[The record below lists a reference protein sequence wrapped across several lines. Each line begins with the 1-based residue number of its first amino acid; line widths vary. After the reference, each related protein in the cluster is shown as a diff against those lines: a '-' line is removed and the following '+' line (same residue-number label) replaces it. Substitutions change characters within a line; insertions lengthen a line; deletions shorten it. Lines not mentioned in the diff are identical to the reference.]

1 MSRFL
6 KICLF
11 LTLCANVTFA
21 QKQMLDKEIEINTS
35 GKTLKEI
42 ITEIEQISGLPF
54 SYSDNLLP
62 KTHFNEIDKHQTVG
76 SLLNSILHQN
86 DIDYKIVDNQIVLF
100 RSEYQAKEYYCSGFL
115 LDKRNSESIINGSI
129 YVADLGIGT
138 ISNNYGYF
146 SMLLPEGAHHL
157 RFYSLGYQPKDT
169 TININ
174 GEIVLNTKLEPVSYQ
189 MNEIMVTDTSE
200 KDFMESAMS
209 TIAKLNI
216 KQLKELPNVLG
227 EHDALRNLDLMA
239 GLQMSEFST
248 SNICVRGGTGNQTTF
263 LMDEANIYNAS
274 HFGGFSSVFN
284 PDVVNH
290 INIYK
295 NELPASES
303 GSLSSV
309 IDVRLRDGDMQQWHA
324 SGTLGLLT
332 ARALVEGPLKKDKSS
347 ILLAVRRTYADKVFE
362 PFWENRNFNLK
373 FYFYDINF
381 KFNYKFNERNRLYWS
396 WYSGADKLDHSMYL
410 KSMSYITTLRLNHI
424 FGEHLFCNLSIIGS
438 QNRTNLSNF
447 YYNGAFKWHSIC
459 WDTKAKLDFTH
470 HINEHISLNYG
481 WRSSFYSLE
490 PFDLSSD
497 EEETSFR
504 NARIH
509 AQPIFN
515 QGIYV
520 DQKYKIGALL
530 SFNIGL
536 RGNVFKGPTNYKNE
550 SDSTIIYP
558 EWNFTVNCKAS
569 DNLLIKLNA
578 SSKIQPIHQ
587 LQVSSYGITI
597 NRWMP
602 SNNRYMPERSHNASI
617 SFNYKATE
625 CLNATANIYA
635 RKMENLIET
644 MQEMRLIYE
653 IDPEKY
659 VHHSSAEVT
668 GCELTANLNINK
680 LRISTSYDYTNS
692 RWLTQGLNN
701 DKRYPASFIRKHS
714 FNIIGTYYLNNRV
727 KLSMAWQIASG
738 IPYTTAV
745 GKYVI
750 DGKTVLQFDDKKIN
764 TTKLP
769 NYNRLDAS
777 IDIEGKHNDTKHW
790 KSYWNFAIYNVYA
803 RKNPLG
809 VAYFMTDE
817 HGNTTFNPGYYYF
830 YQFVPSVSYRFVF

>member
-1 MSRFL
+1 M
-6 KICLF
+6 
-11 LTLCANVTFA
+11 LCANATFA
-21 QKQMLDKEIEINTS
+21 QKQMLDREIEISTS

-42 ITEIEQISGLPF
+42 IIEIEQKSGLSF

-62 KTHFNEIDKHQTVG
+62 KTHFNEIDKRQTIG
-76 SLLNSILHQN
+76 TLLNSILHQN
-86 DIDYKIVDNQIVLF
+86 DIDYKIIDNQIVLF
-100 RSEYQAKEYYCSGFL
+100 KSVSQEEEYHCSGFL
-115 LDKRNSESIINGSI
+115 LDERNSESIINGAI
-129 YVADLGIGT
+129 YVADVGNGT
-138 ISNNYGYF
+138 LSNNYGYF
-146 SMLLPEGAHHL
+146 SLLLTEGPHHL
-157 RFYSLGYQPKDT
+157 KFYSLGYEAQDTVIDIKDD
-169 TININ
+169 
-174 GEIVLNTKLEPVSYQ
+174 IVLTIRLTPVSYQ
-189 MNEIMVTDTSE
+189 MNEIVVADTSD

-362 PFWENRNFNLK
+362 PFWENRNFSLK

-424 FGEHLFCNLSIIGS
+424 FGEHLFCNLSVIGS

-470 HINEHISLNYG
+470 HVNEHISLNYG
-481 WRSSFYSLE
+481 WQTSFYSLE

-497 EEETSFR
+497 EEETTFR
-504 NARIH
+504 NTRIH
-509 AQPIFN
+509 AQPILN
-515 QGIYV
+515 QGIYI
-520 DQKYKIGALL
+520 DQTYKIGAML
-530 SFNIGL
+530 SFNIGV
-536 RGNVFKGPTNYKNE
+536 RGNMFKGPTNYKNE
-550 SDSTIIYP
+550 SDSTIYYP
-558 EWNFTVNCKAS
+558 EWNFTVNCKPS
-569 DNLLIKLNA
+569 DKLLIKLNT
-578 SSKIQPIHQ
+578 SSKTQPIHQ

-602 SNNRYMPERSHNASI
+602 SNDRYMPERSHNASI

-625 CLNATANIYA
+625 WLNATANLYV
-635 RKMENLIET
+635 RRMENLIET

-659 VHHSSAEVT
+659 VHHSSAKVE
-668 GCELTANLNINK
+668 GCELTANLTVNK
-680 LRISTSYDYTNS
+680 LRITTSYDYTNS
-692 RWLTQGLNN
+692 MWLTQGLN
-701 DKRYPASFIRKHS
+701 DGKRYPASFIRKHS
-714 FNIIGTYYLNNRV
+714 FNIIGTYHASKRV

-750 DGKTVLQFDDKKIN
+750 DGKTVLQFDDRKIN

-777 IDIEGKHNDTKHW
+777 VDIEGKNNDIKRW
-790 KSYWNFAIYNVYA
+790 KSYWNFAIYNIYA

-817 HGNTTFNPGYYYF
+817 NGNTTFKPGYYYF